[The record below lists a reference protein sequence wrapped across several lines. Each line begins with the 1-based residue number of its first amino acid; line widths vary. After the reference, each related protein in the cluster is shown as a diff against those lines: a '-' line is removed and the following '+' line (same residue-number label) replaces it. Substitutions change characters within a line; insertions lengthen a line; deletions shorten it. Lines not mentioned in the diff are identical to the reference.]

1 MFNPFRVDSC
11 IKDKKRAHF
20 HSSAYG
26 YPVFPTPL
34 IKETALSLMRV
45 LGTFVKNQWTEDMWV
60 FSWVVYLFPWS
71 LCFYA
76 SAMQF

>member
-1 MFNPFRVDSC
+1 MSNPFGADSC

-26 YPVFPTPL
+26 YPVFLTPF
-34 IKETALSLMRV
+34 IKETVLSLTRV
-45 LGTFVKNQWTEDMWV
+45 LATFVKNKVTEDMWV
-60 FSWVVYLFPWS
+60 FSWVVYLLPWS